1 MHEFTEYIYSQ
12 KQPKTYLSSFTVLHS
27 SLQIWKKKSPQKHRQ
42 EKKPSKICDY
52 YIIKKDTKTHQKLTV
67 HLIVH
72 LTTKLICSDSISE
85 SFSLTIETAF
95 PEYYFTHCYHL
106 SSSIIIHKTKD
117 KAAENMNAFFLCITA
132 DTKCINRK

>member
-1 MHEFTEYIYSQ
+1 MSSQ
-12 KQPKTYLSSFTVLHS
+12 NIFIPRSNQRPTWTLSLYFILVCKFG
-27 SLQIWKKKSPQKHRQ
+27 KKKSPQKHRQ

-52 YIIKKDTKTHQKLTV
+52 YIIKKYTKTHQKLTV

-72 LTTKLICSDSISE
+72 LTTKLICSDSISG

-106 SSSIIIHKTKD
+106 ASSIIIHKTKD